1 MSRSSA
7 AELRAEL
14 TNLIARGAFLL
25 DERRF
30 GEWIDLTAPE
40 FRYRIQAY
48 SPDIRRDMTWLDHDR
63 AGMVALI
70 ELLPK
75 HHVDGADLLRQ
86 VSVGELH
93 SESATEASSVSS
105 LAIFYTAR
113 DIGDSHVDGG
123 SSRLFLVGRYH
134 DRFRTEGGKW
144 RLSERSVRLQTRQLG
159 VGSHLFP

>member
-1 MSRSSA
+1 MSPDV
-7 AELRAEL
+7 ELRAEL
-14 TNLIARGAFLL
+14 TDVIARSAFLL

-30 GEWIDLTAPE
+30 GEWVDLTATD

-48 SPDIRRDMTWLDHDR
+48 SPDIRREMTWLDHDR

-75 HHVDGADLLRQ
+75 HHVDGADWLRQ
-86 VSVGELH
+86 VSVGQVLRD
-93 SESATEASSVSS
+93 SAGEASSVSS

-113 DIGDSHVDGG
+113 DVGDAHVDGG
-123 SSRLFLVGRYH
+123 SSRLLLVGRYH
-134 DRFRTEGGKW
+134 DRFRREGQTW
-144 RLSERSVRLQTRQLG
+144 RLSERTVRLQTRQLG

>member
-1 MSRSSA
+1 MVAPTRALGKRSVCRSGAVALGVATGALGATRGSCGMSTS
-7 AELRAEL
+7 AELRSEL
-14 TNLIARGAFLL
+14 TDVIARSAFLL
-25 DERRF
+25 DEHRF
-30 GEWIDLTAPE
+30 GEWIDLTAAD

-86 VSVGELH
+86 VSVGEVQR
-93 SESATEASSVSS
+93 ESATEASSVSS
-105 LAIFYTAR
+105 LSIFYTAR

-123 SSRLFLVGRYH
+123 S
-134 DRFRTEGGKW
+134 
-144 RLSERSVRLQTRQLG
+144 
-159 VGSHLFP
+159 

>member
-1 MSRSSA
+1 MNDNAA

-14 TNLIARGAFLL
+14 TNVIARSAFLL

-30 GEWIDLTAPE
+30 GEWIDLTLPE

-48 SPDIRRDMTWLDHDR
+48 SPDIRREMTWLDHDR
-63 AGMVALI
+63 PGMIALI

-86 VSVGELH
+86 VSVGEVL
-93 SESATEASSVSS
+93 SESATEASCVTS
-105 LAIFYTAR
+105 LTVFYTAR
-113 DIGDSHVDGG
+113 DVGDSHVDGG

-134 DRFRTEGGKW
+134 DRFRREGAQW
-144 RLSERSVRLQTRQLG
+144 RLAERTVRLQTRQLG
-159 VGSHLFP
+159 VGLHLFP

>member
-1 MSRSSA
+1 MSARAA

-14 TNLIARGAFLL
+14 TDVVARSAFLL
-25 DERRF
+25 DEHRF
-30 GEWIDLTAPE
+30 GEWVDLTAAD

-48 SPDIRRDMTWLDHDR
+48 SPDIRREMTWLDHDR

-86 VSVGELH
+86 VSVGHVL
-93 SESATEASSVSS
+93 SESPTEASSVSS
-105 LAIFYTAR
+105 LSIFYTAR
-113 DIGDSHVDGG
+113 DIGDAHVDGG

-134 DRFRTEGGKW
+134 DRFRREGEHW
-144 RLSERSVRLQTRQLG
+144 RLSERTVRLQTRQLG

>member
-1 MSRSSA
+1 MSSGL

-14 TNLIARGAFLL
+14 TELVAQSAFLL

-30 GEWIDLTAPE
+30 GEWIDLTAAD

-48 SPDIRRDMTWLDHDR
+48 SPDIRRDMTWLEHDR

-86 VSVGELH
+86 VSVGQVV
-93 SESATEASSVSS
+93 SESETQASSVSS

-113 DIGDSHVDGG
+113 DVGDAHVDGG

-134 DRFRTEGGKW
+134 DRFRREGQQW
-144 RLSERSVRLQTRQLG
+144 RLADRSVRLQTRQLG